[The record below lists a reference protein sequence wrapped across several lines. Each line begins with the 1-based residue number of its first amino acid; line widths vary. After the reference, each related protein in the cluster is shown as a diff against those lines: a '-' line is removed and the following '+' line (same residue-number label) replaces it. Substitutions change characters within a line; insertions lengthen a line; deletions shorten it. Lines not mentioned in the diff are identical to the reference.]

1 LISKAPIGRYDAIAM
16 ALHWLIGLALLG
28 QIAFGFL
35 LDDLAPRGTAARAG
49 VINLHKSCGIVLGL
63 AILAR
68 LIWRLRHRPPAWP
81 VSVARWQQ
89 RAARAGHGA
98 LYACMVVMPLSGY
111 VASNFSKYGIRFFGL
126 SWPAWGP
133 VAPSVYGFFNGMH
146 IVTAW
151 LLCILIAGHIAIA
164 LKHAWVD
171 RDGIFARMLPAA
183 SSRGSDRSLS

>member
-1 LISKAPIGRYDAIAM
+1 MSKQPVSHYDAIAM

-35 LDDLAPRGTAARAG
+35 LDDLAPRGTVARAS

-63 AILAR
+63 TILAR
-68 LIWRLRHRPPAWP
+68 LMWRLWHSPPAWP
-81 VSVARWQQ
+81 VSLPRWQQ
-89 RAARAGHGA
+89 RAARAGHWA

-111 VASNFSKYGIRFFGL
+111 VASNFSKYGIRFFGH

-133 VAPSVYGFFNGMH
+133 TAPSVYAFFNSVH
-146 IVTAW
+146 VVTAW
-151 LLCILIAGHIAIA
+151 LFCILIAGHVAAA

-171 RDGIFARMLPAA
+171 RDGVFARMLPRS
-183 SSRGSDRSLS
+183 SSRASRRSLS